1 MSTIV
6 RLLLFVVIGFVLAE
20 VFHIRG
26 LEHQQW
32 YSLLTA
38 TLLAIGLYASTY
50 GIVLTDA
57 RQNLRI
63 ILSAVTFGVLLKAL
77 VIGTALSLIF
87 HDPFYF
93 VFGVIVAQI
102 DPLSVASLMGGDRM
116 SPRAKA
122 ILASWASFDDPI
134 TVLLSL
140 YVPTIVG
147 QLSSTD
153 IRPLEGV
160 GSGGGLRGYVI
171 NLGINLVV
179 VVGVF
184 MLWKLSHKHLAKKQA
199 FGVSAVVLGLFLL
212 ATTTLVVSIA
222 YFLMLTVAL
231 SGLFL
236 RPPIA
241 KYVDAAVTISLLAAT
256 LLLGLLLVDGVA
268 PVKGMALGI
277 AAYGSQIVAAF
288 LLTRRL
294 PRKDRWHLALAQQNG
309 ITAIILGLLFE
320 TVHPGTIAVVG
331 PALITINV
339 LHAVANKILDHR
351 TQLARVAG

>member
-1 MSTIV
+1 MYIV

-26 LEHQQW
+26 LEHQEW

-38 TLLAIGLYASTY
+38 ALLAIGLYASTY
-50 GIVLTDA
+50 GIVLRDA
-57 RQNLRI
+57 RQHLRI
-63 ILSAVTFGVLLKAL
+63 ILTAVTFGVLLKAL
-77 VIGTALSLIF
+77 LIGSVLAVVF
-87 HDPFYF
+87 HDPFFF
-93 VFGVIVAQI
+93 VLGVIVAQI
-102 DPLSVASLMGGDRM
+102 DPLSVAGLMGGDRM
-116 SPRAKA
+116 SSRAKA

-140 YVPTIVG
+140 YVPTIVA
-147 QLSSTD
+147 QLSATD

-160 GSGGGLRGYVI
+160 GSGGGLNGYLI
-171 NLGINLVV
+171 NLGINLAVV
-179 VVGVF
+179 AVIFIV
-184 MLWKLSHKHLAKKQA
+184 WRLSHKHLAKKQV

-212 ATTTLVVSIA
+212 ATTTLVVSVV

-241 KYVDAAVTISLLAAT
+241 KYLDAAVTTSLLTAT

-268 PVKGMALGI
+268 PIKGIALGM
-277 AAYGSQIVAAF
+277 AAYGSQMIVAF
-288 LLTRRL
+288 LITRRL
-294 PRKDRWHLALAQQNG
+294 SRQDRWHLALAQQNG

-339 LHAVANKILDHR
+339 LHAAANKLLDYRFSTER
-351 TQLARVAG
+351 TTP